1 MDKETNG
8 VGKSIISSVKQLFLI
23 VFSVVLGILLSE
35 KIEENKNDNEAKLL
49 LSKIK
54 SEVNNNKQLL
64 EYWTPYHSKIVKDL
78 DSLIKDETFV
88 NDFINDQSTLFSK
101 VLTKGN
107 LMGDFPSN
115 DAWDIAKSHPLIV
128 HFDYED
134 LLILSRIYN
143 QQKMTYNSVP
153 KIIDLFLSADF
164 NSKEKAE
171 TNLKLFKNLLR
182 EIVSRETQLLRF
194 FNDAEKTQNLQNS

>member
-35 KIEENKNDNEAKLL
+35 KIEENKNEKEAALL

-88 NDFINDQSTLFSK
+88 KDFIIDQSTLFSK
-101 VLTKGN
+101 VLIKGN

>member
-88 NDFINDQSTLFSK
+88 NDFINDQSTLFK
-101 VLTKGN
+101 KALTKGN

-143 QQKMTYNSVP
+143 QQKITYNSVP

-182 EIVSRETQLLRF
+182 EIVARETQLLRF
-194 FNDAEKTQNLQNS
+194 FKEAEEKLELQN

>member
-35 KIEENKNDNEAKLL
+35 KIEENKNEKEAALL

-164 NSKEKAE
+164 NSKKKAE